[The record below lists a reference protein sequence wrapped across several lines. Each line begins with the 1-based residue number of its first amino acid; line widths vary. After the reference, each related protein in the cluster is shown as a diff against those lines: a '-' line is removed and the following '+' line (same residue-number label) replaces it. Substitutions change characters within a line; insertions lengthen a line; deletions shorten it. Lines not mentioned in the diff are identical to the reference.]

1 MRAEVTRNTC
11 DTFVDVRREATH
23 EDFARVALDP
33 LSVLVREAV
42 WGTQARQ
49 ALIRSL
55 LVWEAVFHREQGR
68 VS

>member
-1 MRAEVTRNTC
+1 MRVEVTQNTC
-11 DTFVDVRREATH
+11 DTFVDVRGEATH
-23 EDFARVALDP
+23 EDLARIALDP

-55 LVWEAVFHREQGR
+55 LVRETILHREQG
-68 VS
+68 